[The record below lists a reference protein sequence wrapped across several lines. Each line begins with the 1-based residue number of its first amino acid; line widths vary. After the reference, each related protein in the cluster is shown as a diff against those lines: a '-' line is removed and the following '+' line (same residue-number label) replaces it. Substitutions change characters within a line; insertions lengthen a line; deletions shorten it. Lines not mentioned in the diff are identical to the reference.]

1 MEKRAE
7 QVRSAPCV
15 YSRYSESLRR
25 TVPLRPAVD
34 CEQAC
39 TGCPWNRVEKLRRR
53 TTGVW
58 KRGADG
64 LLSLHFKPVQGAGGE
79 RKESPSSAPSGHR
92 PPLGEGQRA
101 AEEIATREERATNKA
116 SLGPYKEDEH
126 GA

>member
-7 QVRSAPCV
+7 QVRSVPCV

-53 TTGVW
+53 VTGTW

-64 LLSLHFKPVQGAGGE
+64 LLSLHFKPVAGAGRE
-79 RKESPSSAPSGHR
+79 RAYSPSSAPSGHR
-92 PPLGEGQRA
+92 PPLVEGQRA
-101 AEEIATREERATNKA
+101 AEDG
-116 SLGPYKEDEH
+116 GPYKEDEL
-126 GA
+126 